1 MSVLTSPDQ
10 QLLMPDKTDPITSLE
25 HIASG
30 KVRDIYRI
38 DENRLL
44 FVASDRLSAFDVV
57 MPTLIP
63 DKGRILTR
71 VAEFWFE
78 QTAHIVPNHLL
89 GSDISELALTAEEAE
104 WLQGRSMIVKSL
116 KVIPVEA
123 IVRGYLVGSG
133 WKEYQQSQS
142 VCSIP
147 LPAGLQLADKLPEPL
162 FTPSTKA
169 AAGDHDEN
177 ISFEVL
183 VDQIGQQL
191 AEQIRDV
198 SLSLYRYAS
207 DYALQRGIIIADT
220 KFEFGLDEQGQL
232 YLIDEALTPDS
243 SRFWPVDSY
252 QAGVSPE
259 SYDKQFIRDWLENL
273 DWDKT
278 PPAPVIPEDIVHQ
291 TQKKYNEAL
300 TRLTGTLQQ

>member
-1 MSVLTSPDQ
+1 MLEEMTIS
-10 QLLMPDKTDPITSLE
+10 SLE
-25 HIASG
+25 HIACG

-38 DENRLL
+38 DDRRLL
-44 FVASDRLSAFDVV
+44 VVASDRLSAFDVV

-63 DKGRILTR
+63 GKGRILTHF
-71 VAEFWFE
+71 AEFWF
-78 QTAHIVPNHLL
+78 QHTRHIIPNHLI
-89 GSDISELALTAEEAE
+89 STDISNLPVTEEE
-104 WLQGRSMIVKSL
+104 KQWLRGRSMIVRNL

-142 VCSIP
+142 ICGIA
-147 LPAGLQLADKLPEPL
+147 LPAGLQLADKLPEDL

-177 ISFEVL
+177 ISFKVL
-183 VDQIGQQL
+183 VDQIGQQQ

-198 SLSLYRYAS
+198 SLELYRYAS

-220 KFEFGLDEQGQL
+220 KFEFGADEQGQIL
-232 YLIDEALTPDS
+232 LVDEALTPDS

-252 QAGVSPE
+252 RPGISPV
-259 SYDKQFIRDWLENL
+259 SYDKQYIRDWLENTH
-273 DWDKT
+273 WDKSS
-278 PPAPVIPEDIVHQ
+278 PAPVIPEDIVKR
-291 TQKKYNEAL
+291 TQEKYDEAL
-300 TRLTGTLQQ
+300 TRLTGTTEL

>member
-1 MSVLTSPDQ
+1 
-10 QLLMPDKTDPITSLE
+10 MPDKTVPITSLE

-78 QTAHIVPNHLL
+78 RTAHIVPNHLL
-89 GSDISELALTAEEAE
+89 GSNISELALTPREIE
-104 WLQGRSMIVKSL
+104 WLQGRSMIVKNL

-133 WKEYQQSQS
+133 WKEYLQTQS
-142 VCSIP
+142 VCGIP
-147 LPAGLQLADKLPEPL
+147 LPAGMQLADKLPAPL

-183 VDQIGQQL
+183 IELVGQKL
-191 AEQIRDV
+191 AENIRDI

-220 KFEFGLDEQGQL
+220 KFEFGLDGEGQVH
-232 YLIDEALTPDS
+232 LIDEALTPDS

-259 SYDKQFIRDWLENL
+259 SYDKQFIRDWLENVN
-273 DWDKT
+273 WDKM
-278 PPAPVIPEDIVHQ
+278 PPAPAIPDDIVRQ

>member
-1 MSVLTSPDQ
+1 
-10 QLLMPDKTDPITSLE
+10 MPDKTASITSLE

-38 DENRLL
+38 DDDRLL

-63 DKGRILTR
+63 GKGHILTR

-78 QTAHIVPNHLL
+78 QTSHIIPNHLL
-89 GSDISELALTAEEAE
+89 TTDISELPLTPQEMD
-104 WLQGRSMIVKSL
+104 WLEGRSMIVRDL

-142 VCSIP
+142 VCGIT
-147 LPAGLQLADKLPEPL
+147 LPGGLQLADKLPEAL

-169 AAGDHDEN
+169 GAGEHDEN

-183 VDQIGQQL
+183 IDHIGQQY
-191 AEQIRDV
+191 AEQIRDI
-198 SLSLYRYAS
+198 SLALYHYAS
-207 DYALQRGIIIADT
+207 DHALQRGIIIADT
-220 KFEFGLDEQGQL
+220 KFEFGLDNQGQL
-232 YLIDEALTPDS
+232 FLIDEALTPDS

-252 QAGVSPE
+252 QPGTSPA
-259 SYDKQFIRDWLENL
+259 SYDKQYIRDWLENT

-278 PPAPVIPEDIVHQ
+278 APAPTIPDDIVRH
-291 TQKKYNEAL
+291 TQEKYNEAL
-300 TRLTGTLQQ
+300 TRLTGTLEQ

>member
-1 MSVLTSPDQ
+1 
-10 QLLMPDKTDPITSLE
+10 MPHQAKYINSLE

-38 DENRLL
+38 DDERLL

-63 DKGRILTR
+63 GKGRILTHF
-71 VAEFWFE
+71 AEFWF
-78 QTAHIVPNHLL
+78 QHTRHIIPNHLI
-89 GSDISELALTAEEAE
+89 STDISNLPVTEEE
-104 WLQGRSMIVKSL
+104 KQWLQGRSMIVRNL

-142 VCSIP
+142 ICGIA
-147 LPAGLQLADKLPEPL
+147 LPAGLQLADKLPEDL

-177 ISFEVL
+177 ISFKVL
-183 VDQIGQQL
+183 VDQIGQQQ

-198 SLSLYRYAS
+198 SLELYRYAS

-220 KFEFGLDEQGQL
+220 KFEFGVDEQGQIL
-232 YLIDEALTPDS
+232 LVDEALTPDS

-252 QAGVSPE
+252 RPGISPV
-259 SYDKQFIRDWLENL
+259 SYDKQYIRDWLENTH
-273 DWDKT
+273 WDKS
-278 PPAPVIPEDIVHQ
+278 PPAPVIPEDIVKR
-291 TQKKYNEAL
+291 TQEKYDEAL
-300 TRLTGTLQQ
+300 TRLAGTTEL

>member
-1 MSVLTSPDQ
+1 
-10 QLLMPDKTDPITSLE
+10 MPDKTTVITSLE
-25 HIASG
+25 HLASG

-38 DENRLL
+38 DADRLL

-63 DKGRILTR
+63 EKGCVLTQ

-78 QTAHIVPNHLL
+78 QTSHIIPNHLL
-89 GSDISELALTAEEAE
+89 TTDISSLPLNAAEKN
-104 WLQGRSMIVKSL
+104 WLQGRSMVVKNL

-133 WKEYQQSQS
+133 WKEYQHSQS
-142 VCSIP
+142 VCGIN
-147 LPAGLQLADKLPEPL
+147 LPKGLKLADKLPEVL

-169 AAGDHDEN
+169 AAGEHDEN
-177 ISFEVL
+177 ISYERL
-183 VDQIGQQL
+183 EKHIGQKY
-191 AEQIRDV
+191 AGQIRDV
-198 SLSLYRYAS
+198 SLELYRHAA
-207 DYALQRGIIIADT
+207 DFALQQGIIIADT

-252 QAGVSPE
+252 HPGMSPP
-259 SYDKQFIRDWLENL
+259 SYDKQFIRDWLEAT
-273 DWDKT
+273 DWNKT
-278 PPAPVIPEDIVHQ
+278 APAPDIPDDIVRQ
-291 TQKKYNEAL
+291 TQEKYNEAL
-300 TRLTGTLQQ
+300 TRLTGTLEQ